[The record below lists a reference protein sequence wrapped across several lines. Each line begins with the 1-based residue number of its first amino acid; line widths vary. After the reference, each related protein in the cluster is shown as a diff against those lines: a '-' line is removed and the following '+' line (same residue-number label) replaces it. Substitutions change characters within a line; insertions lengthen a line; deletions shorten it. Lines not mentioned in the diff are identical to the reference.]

1 MIDTHCHVHDPR
13 YDDDRDEV
21 IERARAAGV
30 TGMVTIGE
38 DIADSRRAL
47 ETAQRY
53 DLVAAAGIHPHE
65 AKDAPADIASALT
78 PLLADSRV
86 VAIGETGLDYYYD
99 HSPRDAQARVL
110 RAQLAVAR
118 ERALPV
124 IFHLRDAFDDFVAIL
139 REEWKPPMRG
149 VVHCFTGTTAQAR
162 IYVDEFGLLL
172 GIGGVV
178 TFENAQPLR
187 DAVRAIGAG
196 ALVLETDAPYLAP
209 VPLRGRRNE
218 PSFLPHTAAR
228 VASLLGL
235 GLDELVTATD
245 RNVHRLFGDL
255 RFWDTQRAAFDVS

>member
-13 YDDDRDEV
+13 YDGDRDAI

-47 ETAQRY
+47 ATAQQY
-53 DLVAAAGIHPHE
+53 DLLAAAGIHPHQ
-65 AKDAPADIASALT
+65 AKDAPEDIADALA
-78 PLLADSRV
+78 PLLADPRV

-99 HSPRDAQARVL
+99 HSPRDVQAQVL

-118 ERALPV
+118 ERGFPV
-124 IFHLRDAFDDFVAIL
+124 IFHLRDAFDDLVAIL
-139 REEWKPPMRG
+139 RQEWKPPMGG
-149 VVHCFTGTTAQAR
+149 VVHCFTGTHEQAR
-162 IYVDEFGLLL
+162 LYVDEFGLLL

-187 DAVRAIGAG
+187 DAVRAAGAG

-235 GLDELVTATD
+235 GLDELITITTSNA
-245 RNVHRLFGDL
+245 HRLFG
-255 RFWDTQRAAFDVS
+255 R

>member
-1 MIDTHCHVHDPR
+1 MIDTHCHVHDAR
-13 YDDDRDEV
+13 YDDDRDAV

-47 ETAQRY
+47 ATAHQY
-53 DLVAAAGIHPHE
+53 HLLAAVGIHPHE
-65 AKDAPADIASALT
+65 AKDAPEDIASALA

-86 VAIGETGLDYYYD
+86 VAIGETGLDYYYN

-110 RAQLAVAR
+110 RAQLELAR
-118 ERALPV
+118 SRDFPV
-124 IFHLRDAFDDFVAIL
+124 IFHLRDAFEDFVAIL

-149 VVHCFTGTTAQAR
+149 VVHCFTGTFEQAR
-162 IYVDEFGLLL
+162 SHVDEFGLLL

-178 TFENAQPLR
+178 TFENAGPLR
-187 DAVRAIGAG
+187 HAVRAIGAD

-228 VASLLGL
+228 VASLLNL
-235 GLDELVTATD
+235 GLDELITTTD
-245 RNVHRLFGDL
+245 RNAHRLFS
-255 RFWDTQRAAFDVS
+255 R

>member
-1 MIDTHCHVHDPR
+1 LIDTHCHVHDAR
-13 YDDDRDEV
+13 YDDDRDAV

-38 DIADSRRAL
+38 EIVDSRRAL
-47 ETAQRY
+47 ATAQRY
-53 DLVAAAGIHPHE
+53 DLLAAAGIHPHQ
-65 AKDAPADIASALT
+65 AKDAPEDIAGALA

-110 RAQLAVAR
+110 RAQLELAR
-118 ERALPV
+118 DRDFPV
-124 IFHLRDAFDDFVAIL
+124 IFHLRDAFEDFVAIL
-139 REEWKPPMRG
+139 REEWKLPMRG
-149 VVHCFTGTTAQAR
+149 VVHCFTGTLEQAR
-162 IYVDEFGLLL
+162 VHVDEFGLLL

-178 TFENAQPLR
+178 TFENAGSLR
-187 DAVRAIGAG
+187 DAVRGIGAG

-218 PSFLPHTAAR
+218 PSFLPRTAER

-235 GLDELVTATD
+235 GLDELITATD
-245 RNVHRLFGDL
+245 RNAHRLFG
-255 RFWDTQRAAFDVS
+255 R